1 MSMTIAQREVRG
13 VIILDL
19 EGRLVMEDGV
29 SQLVEHLNAP
39 SSGSPRRRIL
49 LNFDKVTYL
58 DSAGVGAIAWKF
70 ATAKR
75 RDVDIKLVNLRRKSH
90 NVLKT
95 TRLLTVLQAYRV
107 GAGSDRQLRRQRRRR
122 RQSDFYL
129 TLVHPQRVDR
139 RHAHAAPSRHAR
151 RDRRHRQQRPPS

>member
-29 SQLVEHLNAP
+29 SQLVEHLNALIRQ
-39 SSGSPRRRIL
+39 SRRRIL
-49 LNFDKVTYL
+49 LNF

-75 RDVDIKLVNLRRKSH
+75 RDVDIKLMNLRRKSH

-95 TRLLTVLQAYRV
+95 TRLLTVLQSFESEQEAID
-107 GAGSDRQLRRQRRRR
+107 S
-122 RQSDFYL
+122 F
-129 TLVHPQRVDR
+129 VDNDDDDVN
-139 RHAHAAPSRHAR
+139 PIFT
-151 RDRRHRQQRPPS
+151 